1 MCEENAENIKRNLPV
16 VVLQKDVTFRRRIKE
31 KKVDHLFNK
40 KICIHCGK
48 EFSAKRGDA
57 KTCGTRCRVAAAR
70 AKHKPDS
77 RKPFSIKEIMLL
89 QQIGQLVLNNLE
101 FEKEADEYR
110 ANYENWMCNLSK
122 DDYKTL
128 KIAVKK

>member
-1 MCEENAENIKRNLPV
+1 
-16 VVLQKDVTFRRRIKE
+16 
-31 KKVDHLFNK
+31 
-40 KICIHCGK
+40 
-48 EFSAKRGDA
+48 
-57 KTCGTRCRVAAAR
+57 
-70 AKHKPDS
+70 
-77 RKPFSIKEIMLL
+77 MLL